1 MPIKLEQAVKYVK
14 PLKAFLFGPTYS
26 GKTLSSL
33 LLANGVV
40 QCVRKCS
47 EVDAW
52 KHIVLIDTEYGRG
65 ALYSSVGPYNYYQI
79 TAPFTTEKLDAVLK
93 EINTMDTI
101 DAIIIDSLT
110 HFWSKE
116 GGLLEQ
122 KAIYDQ
128 QAGGNSYTNWLGIGS
143 KFNNTIALILSS
155 PKHIFITAR
164 AKSDTALVADVNGK
178 MVPKTYGLK
187 PELREGFD
195 FECDVVFNVDK
206 SDHTLLVEK
215 GIPGMESL
223 YPMATPDLGK
233 LLYKFTTENAS
244 QPVRSKEDICKSI
257 RTLSARNQ
265 ELINF
270 VGNKLSGRK
279 LEQLEVDALLNL
291 EKDVKALIHK
301 QQKK

>member
-14 PLKAFLFGPTYS
+14 PLKVFLFGPTFS

-33 LLANGVV
+33 LMANGVV
-40 QCVRKCS
+40 QSIRKCK
-47 EVDAW
+47 EEDAW

-65 ALYSSVGPYNYYQI
+65 ALYSNVGAYNYLQI
-79 TAPFTTEKLDAVLK
+79 QAPFTTEKLDEVLK
-93 EINTMDTI
+93 ELEAMPDI
-101 DAIIIDSLT
+101 DCIIIDSMT

-122 KAIYDQ
+122 KSIVDS
-128 QAGGNSYTNWLGIGS
+128 AGGNTFTNWLNIGM
-143 KFNNTIALILSS
+143 KLNTTIELILKSS
-155 PKHIFITAR
+155 KYYFITAR
-164 AKSDTALVADVNGK
+164 AKSDTVLTADSKGK
-178 MVPKTYGLK
+178 MVPKTFGLK
-187 PELREGFD
+187 PDLRDGFD

-206 SDHTLLVEK
+206 TDHTLLVDK
-215 GIPGMESL
+215 GLTGMEPI

-233 LLYKFTTENAS
+233 TLYNFALDHAL
-244 QPVRSKEDICKSI
+244 QPIRAKEDICKSI

-279 LEQLEVDALLNL
+279 LDELKIDELLSLEQS
-291 EKDVKALIHK
+291 VKALVRK

>member
-14 PLKAFLFGPTYS
+14 PLKVFLFGPTFS

-33 LLANGVV
+33 LMANGVV
-40 QCVRKCS
+40 QSVRKCK
-47 EVDAW
+47 EEEAW

-65 ALYSSVGPYNYYQI
+65 ALYSNVGAYNYLQI
-79 TAPFTTEKLDAVLK
+79 QAPFTTEKLDEALK
-93 EINTMDTI
+93 ELEAMPDI
-101 DAIIIDSLT
+101 DCIIIDSMT

-122 KAIYDQ
+122 KSIVDS
-128 QAGGNSYTNWLGIGS
+128 AGGNSYSNWLNIGM
-143 KFNNTIALILSS
+143 KLNTTIELILKSS
-155 PKHIFITAR
+155 KHYFITAR
-164 AKSDTALVADVNGK
+164 AKSDTVLTADSKGK
-178 MVPKTYGLK
+178 MVPKTFGLK
-187 PELREGFD
+187 PDLRDGFD

-206 SDHTLLVEK
+206 TDHTLLVEK
-215 GIPGMESL
+215 GLTGMDPM

-233 LLYKFTTENAS
+233 ILYKFTIDNAS
-244 QPVRSKEDICKSI
+244 QPIRTKEDVCKSI

-279 LEQLEVDALLNL
+279 LDQLEMDALLSL
-291 EKDVKALIHK
+291 EKDVKALVHK